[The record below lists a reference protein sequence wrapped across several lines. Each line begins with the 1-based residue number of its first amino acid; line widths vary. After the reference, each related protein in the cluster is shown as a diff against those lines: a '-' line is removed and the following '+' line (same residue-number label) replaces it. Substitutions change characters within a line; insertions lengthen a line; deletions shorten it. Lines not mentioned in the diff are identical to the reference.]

1 MTESFFRDHS
11 EQPAEQPLH
20 VIDDAELQVTPPE
33 AENENASLS
42 EDDRLAAILSYIPF
56 LCFIP
61 LVNINW
67 RENKEAR
74 FHARQG
80 IVLFLIEL
88 VAVVLLIDDLARFV
102 FKALLILAAALSI
115 AGIYFAMQGKRIKLP
130 IIGDIADKANL

>member
-1 MTESFFRDHS
+1 MTESFFRDQA
-11 EQPAEQPLH
+11 ERPAEPAPH
-20 VIDDAELQVTPPE
+20 IEDVELKVEPVETPSE
-33 AENENASLS
+33 STALT

-80 IVLFLIEL
+80 IILFLIEL
-88 VAVVLLIDDLARFV
+88 VAVVLLIDDLAKFV

-115 AGIYFAMQGKRIKLP
+115 AGIYFALQGKRIKLP
-130 IIGDIADKANL
+130 IIGDLADKAKL